1 VIAHRLTTVVD
12 ADEIIVLDE
21 GSIAE
26 RGTHAQLLKK
36 RGLYAQMWNRQ
47 REAEEVRRRLADIE
61 HEEGETPKIEVGK
74 SAEVMSDSVN

>member
-1 VIAHRLTTVVD
+1 
-12 ADEIIVLDE
+12 
-21 GSIAE
+21 
-26 RGTHAQLLKK
+26 LLKK

-61 HEEGETPKIEVGK
+61 HEEGKTPKIESGK